1 VVISHQEPPSKPDIK
16 VCVDNT
22 TVVTDKVIEGFDY
35 LQTML
40 NTTGPA
46 AITACIQECCAA
58 SACKAWAITESSSS
72 GGASTKCW
80 LKSGG
85 TMDQRPGQ
93 LACGLKT
100 LPPPSPASVVPPS
113 GWVALVSTLGV
124 MQFDNFGIDGT
135 AEGNGA
141 VRSCGQ
147 TSPTSGNALVSAPC
161 DHPGASTSFTT
172 DVKGG
177 QVVLVTAGA
186 REGSSLCIGG
196 GIGTNV
202 TLVECGSAAAL
213 MYDVSTGRLT
223 PRSNQ
228 QHCLTAI
235 QRQQNDAAL
244 PKIAV
249 APCVAIP
256 DESQQFQFNPTT
268 GALRQKGSH
277 CIAQVADTALAYRD
291 CCIALC
297 L

>member
-1 VVISHQEPPSKPDIK
+1 
-16 VCVDNT
+16 
-22 TVVTDKVIEGFDY
+22 
-35 LQTML
+35 
-40 NTTGPA
+40 
-46 AITACIQECCAA
+46 
-58 SACKAWAITESSSS
+58 
-72 GGASTKCW
+72 
-80 LKSGG
+80 
-85 TMDQRPGQ
+85 
-93 LACGLKT
+93 
-100 LPPPSPASVVPPS
+100 
-113 GWVALVSTLGV
+113 

-147 TSPTSGNALVSAPC
+147 TSPTPGNALVSAPC